1 MRQRILTRNSNVL
14 VTGATGLIGG
24 EIVRR
29 LHTIS
34 AGKIWALVRPK
45 ANADAPTRFLERMAR
60 SGESIGSDINT
71 HVEAL
76 PGEITAPM
84 WNLAA
89 DDLDVVT
96 SSVDVIIHCAADTSF
111 LGDKSVQST
120 NVAGVSNLIELAGR
134 CLRKPLIVYMSTA
147 TNSGK
152 MTHRSLTEDEGCRP
166 DNDHH
171 NEYTRSKAVA
181 EQMLR
186 ASGLPVLTL
195 RPTIVLSAGIPDR
208 DFAQQ
213 ILWFVPLLKKLSC
226 LPVDPASRV
235 DVVPIDYVVEASL
248 RLLQTPH
255 RRFDCYHLS
264 AGARHATMLAEANE
278 FVASYYRRRASLK
291 LIHPMAWTETHERA
305 HFTTPLQR
313 KVLLS
318 MGYYLPFL
326 NMDVVYDNTRLTRE
340 LGAAMPSISP
350 LVTYLGSLLDL
361 ITHTRAL
368 QEAARP

>member
-1 MRQRILTRNSNVL
+1 MSHKVLTKNSNVL

-29 LHTIS
+29 LHQLG

-45 ANADAPTRFLERMAR
+45 ADTDAPIRFYERTAR
-60 SGESIGSDINT
+60 SGDPIGADINA
-71 HVEAL
+71 HVEVL

-84 WNLAA
+84 WNLAPA
-89 DDLDVVT
+89 DLEIVT
-96 SSVDVIIHCAADTSF
+96 KSVDIIIHCAADTSF

-120 NVAGVSNLIELAGR
+120 NVAGVSNLIELAAR
-134 CLRKPLIVYMSTA
+134 CPRKPLIVYMSTA

-152 MTHRSLTEDEGCRP
+152 MTHRSLTEAEGCRP

-186 ASGLPVLTL
+186 DSGLPVLTL

-213 ILWFVPLLKKLSC
+213 ILWFVPLLKKLTC
-226 LPVDPASRV
+226 MPVDPASRV

-248 RLLQTPH
+248 RLLQTPN

-264 AGARHATMLAEANE
+264 AGARHATTLADANE
-278 FVASYYRRRASLK
+278 FVAAYYHRRAALK
-291 LIHPMAWTETHERA
+291 LIHPSAWTENHERTY
-305 HFTTPLQR
+305 FTTPLQR
-313 KVLLS
+313 KVLFS
-318 MGYYLPFL
+318 MCYYLPFL
-326 NMDVVYDNTRLTRE
+326 NMDVVYDNTRLLQE
-340 LGAAMPSISP
+340 LGANMPPIPP
-350 LVTYLGSLLDL
+350 LAGYLGSLLEQ
-361 ITHTRAL
+361 ITLSGAL
-368 QEAARP
+368 QETARP